1 MRVRTSVLLAG
12 ALSALLVLIAVAA
25 LFVWRKTTEMQ
36 AHVAELHE
44 AHIHAGNA
52 LASIRSNVYASGILT
67 RDYLLDPDPQQV
79 SSYVEQFR
87 QIRAQT
93 QQAFRT
99 LEAPGPDTPRR
110 AALDELKHELSVY
123 WDPTETALRWTTE
136 EKNALRSNF
145 LRQRVRKRQDIFDL
159 ANDVERLMTASF
171 NNQRQQ
177 VQRTAEDFRA
187 FLAWGTAAALVL
199 AIVIAAWTMLRMLYL
214 ERHSRNAEYEL
225 RRLSGQLRT
234 AQEDERKYLSRE
246 LHDQVGQMLTGLRM
260 ELAGLARL
268 QTDEQAASRMNHAKS
283 IVEQTLR
290 MVRNIA
296 MLLRPSML
304 DDLGVAPAIAWQ
316 VKEFE
321 RTTGIRAEVEVD
333 DALDS
338 LPDRYRTCL
347 YRVVQEALTNCARH
361 SHARKVR
368 VCIAMQD
375 NVVVASVSDDGAG
388 FDSASTKGHG
398 LGLLGMGE
406 RVRELG
412 GRFVIT
418 SAPGRGTHVEAR
430 IPLPDSQEVNEVHDS
445 NADRGRSR
453 DRSGRLEASA

>member
-1 MRVRTSVLLAG
+1 
-12 ALSALLVLIAVAA
+12 
-25 LFVWRKTTEMQ
+25 MQ
-36 AHVAELHE
+36 AHVAELHTG
-44 AHIHAGNA
+44 HIQAGRA
-52 LASIRSNVYASGILT
+52 LASIRSNVYASAILT
-67 RDYLLDPDPQQV
+67 RDYLLDPDPQHV
-79 SSYVEQFR
+79 STYIEQFR

-93 QQAFRT
+93 EEAFSVLQA
-99 LEAPGPDTPRR
+99 AGPDTNRR
-110 AALDELKHELSVY
+110 AALDELRRELSVY
-123 WDPTETALRWTTE
+123 WDPTERALQWSSEEKSALRT
-136 EKNALRSNF
+136 SF

-199 AIVIAAWTMLRMLYL
+199 AIVIAAWTLIRMLYL
-214 ERHSRNAEYEL
+214 ERHSRNAEWEL

-260 ELAGLARL
+260 ELAGLARQ
-268 QTDEQAASRMNHAKS
+268 QTDLQVATRMNHAKS

-316 VKEFE
+316 VREFE
-321 RTTGIRAEVEVD
+321 RTTGIRSEADLD

-338 LPDRYRTCL
+338 LPERYRTCL

-368 VCIAMQD
+368 VSIAMEA
-375 NVVVASVSDDGAG
+375 NVVVASVTDDGAG
-388 FDSASTKGHG
+388 FDGASTRGHG

-412 GRFVIT
+412 GRFIIN

-430 IPLPDSQEVNEVHDS
+430 IPLPDAREESEIHDQ